1 MSTNTTISKRLE
13 LFHKIHPV
21 FAGFTSD
28 LIFYIAINTVF
39 MTLVKGL
46 SVEEYASL
54 ATISSFVCLISI
66 TFLYK
71 VIVYLGT
78 TKSIR
83 LGAILMLLANLLLT
97 FSNHYLFFV
106 LAMMLLE
113 ISFIFNT
120 MGSVALKNNLLYQH
134 RGEDYLLCKR
144 KESLFYSIST
154 AIIALVSGFLFQ
166 VNPYL
171 PMYLGIVVNVIA
183 VILSF
188 FIFDVLEVE
197 NVKHLESIQV
207 PHKIPIKTIL
217 LCLFLSYAILY
228 GSVNLFQNNAKLM
241 IQETLLPKIT
251 PEEIAMFISFIVF
264 ISRLVRVFTMAM
276 FKKCYQY
283 IGKNMLLFLSIFALL
298 APTCILLGFY
308 LPIHWQLK
316 VLLMC
321 LGFFLVLGVREPF
334 NILIQDLALEQSTI
348 EEEKRV
354 VLNLALA
361 RKIGGTIVGMLIS
374 LLLFGFPLIVVF
386 MLFFI
391 LFGLNF
397 VIDTYILKKI

>member
-1 MSTNTTISKRLE
+1 M
-13 LFHKIHPV
+13 
-21 FAGFTSD
+21 
-28 LIFYIAINTVF
+28 
-39 MTLVKGL
+39 
-46 SVEEYASL
+46 
-54 ATISSFVCLISI
+54 
-66 TFLYK
+66 
-71 VIVYLGT
+71 VI
-78 TKSIR
+78 
-83 LGAILMLLANLLLT
+83 
-97 FSNHYLFFV
+97 
-106 LAMMLLE
+106 
-113 ISFIFNT
+113 
-120 MGSVALKNNLLYQH
+120 
-134 RGEDYLLCKR
+134 
-144 KESLFYSIST
+144 
-154 AIIALVSGFLFQ
+154 
-166 VNPYL
+166 
-171 PMYLGIVVNVIA
+171 
-183 VILSF
+183 ILSF

-228 GSVNLFQNNAKLM
+228 GSVNLFQNNAKLI

-321 LGFFLVLGVREPF
+321 FGFFLVLGVREPF

-354 VLNLALA
+354 MFNLALA
-361 RKIGGTIVGMLIS
+361 RKISGTIVGMLIS

-397 VIDTYILKKI
+397 LIDTYILKKI

>member
-134 RGEDYLLCKR
+134 RGEDYLLCREKNHYFIR
-144 KESLFYSIST
+144 FRQRSL
-154 AIIALVSGFLFQ
+154 
-166 VNPYL
+166 
-171 PMYLGIVVNVIA
+171 
-183 VILSF
+183 
-188 FIFDVLEVE
+188 
-197 NVKHLESIQV
+197 
-207 PHKIPIKTIL
+207 
-217 LCLFLSYAILY
+217 
-228 GSVNLFQNNAKLM
+228 
-241 IQETLLPKIT
+241 
-251 PEEIAMFISFIVF
+251 
-264 ISRLVRVFTMAM
+264 R
-276 FKKCYQY
+276 
-283 IGKNMLLFLSIFALL
+283 
-298 APTCILLGFY
+298 
-308 LPIHWQLK
+308 
-316 VLLMC
+316 
-321 LGFFLVLGVREPF
+321 
-334 NILIQDLALEQSTI
+334 
-348 EEEKRV
+348 
-354 VLNLALA
+354 
-361 RKIGGTIVGMLIS
+361 
-374 LLLFGFPLIVVF
+374 
-386 MLFFI
+386 
-391 LFGLNF
+391 
-397 VIDTYILKKI
+397 